1 MNTLIIYAHPEPKS
15 FNGAMKDLAVSTLS
29 ELGHNVEVTDL
40 YAQKFNPVISTADVK
55 VRKDPDFF
63 EFASE
68 AGNAFR
74 EGQLADDIAAE
85 QAKVQRADFLIFQF
99 PYWWWSMPAILKGW
113 IDRVFTRGFGY
124 GGGDWYDTGKLVGRR
139 AMLSLTTG
147 SSPAECSDDGL
158 FGDIHERLYQIQHGS
173 LYFVGIQVVPP
184 FIAWGIQSA
193 DAGARVACLERYK
206 DRLSALETLPAIPF
220 VSPEDIG
227 DDGKLKPGVT
237 RQIKVDG
244 FD

>member
-1 MNTLIIYAHPEPKS
+1 MNILIIYAHPEPKS
-15 FNGAMKDLAVSTLS
+15 FNGAMKDLAVSTLTGQ
-29 ELGHNVEVTDL
+29 GHSVEVSDL
-40 YAQKFNPVISTADVK
+40 YEQKFNPVVSEADVK

-85 QAKVQRADFLIFQF
+85 QAKVQRADFLILQF

-124 GGGDWYDTGKLVGRR
+124 GGGDWYNTGKLAGRR

-147 SSPAECSDDGL
+147 GGPAECADDGL
-158 FGDIHERLYQIQHGS
+158 FGDIHERLYQIQHGA
-173 LYFVGIQVVPP
+173 LYFVGIEVVPP

-193 DAGARVACLERYK
+193 DADKRAATLDAYKERLTQL
-206 DRLSALETLPAIPF
+206 DELPMIPF
-220 VSPEDIG
+220 VSPEDL
-227 DDGKLKPGVT
+227 DENGKFKPGVT
-237 RQIKVDG
+237 RTIKIEGYD
-244 FD
+244 